1 MASRTFYSGSMVS
14 RTVLENMIANMQETA
29 DQAEFADFLYLE
41 AFHCITDSRKRGGGG
56 SFAERGNNPQQ
67 HSQGENQG
75 QDFSHTENTTF
86 LMGSWKYGPLC
97 GMIAQAK
104 EKRQGPGKTEKKRMP
119 GMMAID
125 REDIR
130 LYADAD
136 PEERKP

>member
-1 MASRTFYSGSMVS
+1 
-14 RTVLENMIANMQETA
+14 
-29 DQAEFADFLYLE
+29 
-41 AFHCITDSRKRGGGG
+41 
-56 SFAERGNNPQQ
+56 
-67 HSQGENQG
+67 
-75 QDFSHTENTTF
+75 
-86 LMGSWKYGPLC
+86 
-97 GMIAQAK
+97 MIAQAK